1 MQKIKHWVK
10 NHRKTTIG
18 TAIVLVLVIGMGI
31 INKIK
36 QNKAA
41 QSSRYVV
48 AKVAKTTPL
57 TLTGTVAAQ
66 QQQVLSLPSG
76 KVQSIGVAN
85 GQKVSEGDP
94 LVTTYSESAN
104 EELADAKQELIKAQ
118 RNVTAQ
124 QNNVSAAQ
132 KDAAAQ
138 SEDGTASGS
147 ASSVA
152 QAQASLADAQSDV
165 TAAQN
170 KVNTLSQKVT
180 QTLTAPFDGTVT
192 VDDTKQDAP
201 VITIYSNDLKLKTK
215 VSEYN
220 YSKLKT
226 GQAIHVRALAT
237 GKQADTTISYLATV
251 PTTNSQS
258 NGASY
263 EVDADLS
270 SKDFMDGQTVKASV
284 AQNQLRIP
292 KSSVKNG
299 QVYVVKNGKAKAVAV
314 SGKRVNEYFEVKSGV
329 KAGQQIVTNPDSKLH
344 NGTKVSA
351 DGND

>member
-104 EELADAKQELIKAQ
+104 EELADAKQELAK
-118 RNVTAQ
+118 AQ

-138 SEDGTASGS
+138 SEDGTVSGS

-258 NGASY
+258 NDTSY
-263 EVDADLS
+263 EVNADLS

>member
-18 TAIVLVLVIGMGI
+18 TAIVLVLLIGMGI

-41 QSSRYVV
+41 LSSRYVV
-48 AKVAKTTPL
+48 AKAAKTTPL

-104 EELADAKQELIKAQ
+104 EELTDAKQELAKAQ

-132 KDAAAQ
+132 
-138 SEDGTASGS
+138 SEDGTASES

>member
-36 QNKAA
+36 QNKAV

-138 SEDGTASGS
+138 SEDGTVSGL

-152 QAQASLADAQSDV
+152 RPKPV
-165 TAAQN
+165 WPMR
-170 KVNTLSQKVT
+170 KVT
-180 QTLTAPFDGTVT
+180 LRQ
-192 VDDTKQDAP
+192 
-201 VITIYSNDLKLKTK
+201 LKTR
-215 VSEYN
+215 S
-220 YSKLKT
+220 T
-226 GQAIHVRALAT
+226 R
-237 GKQADTTISYLATV
+237 
-251 PTTNSQS
+251 
-258 NGASY
+258 
-263 EVDADLS
+263 
-270 SKDFMDGQTVKASV
+270 
-284 AQNQLRIP
+284 
-292 KSSVKNG
+292 
-299 QVYVVKNGKAKAVAV
+299 
-314 SGKRVNEYFEVKSGV
+314 
-329 KAGQQIVTNPDSKLH
+329 
-344 NGTKVSA
+344 
-351 DGND
+351 

>member
-18 TAIVLVLVIGMGI
+18 TAIVLVLLIGMGI

-41 QSSRYVV
+41 LSSRYVV

-104 EELADAKQELIKAQ
+104 EELTDAKQELAKAQ

-180 QTLTAPFDGTVT
+180 QTLTAPFDGTVK
-192 VDDTKQDAP
+192 V
-201 VITIYSNDLKLKTK
+201 DLKLKTK

>member
-18 TAIVLVLVIGMGI
+18 TAIVLVLLIGMGI

-41 QSSRYVV
+41 LSSRYVV
-48 AKVAKTTPL
+48 AKAAKTTPL

-104 EELADAKQELIKAQ
+104 EELTDAKQELAKAQ

-132 KDAAAQ
+132 
-138 SEDGTASGS
+138 SEDDTASES

>member
-1 MQKIKHWVK
+1 MLF
-10 NHRKTTIG
+10 R
-18 TAIVLVLVIGMGI
+18 
-31 INKIK
+31 
-36 QNKAA
+36 
-41 QSSRYVV
+41 
-48 AKVAKTTPL
+48 
-57 TLTGTVAAQ
+57 
-66 QQQVLSLPSG
+66 
-76 KVQSIGVAN
+76 
-85 GQKVSEGDP
+85 
-94 LVTTYSESAN
+94 
-104 EELADAKQELIKAQ
+104 
-118 RNVTAQ
+118 
-124 QNNVSAAQ
+124 
-132 KDAAAQ
+132 
-138 SEDGTASGS
+138 SGS

-329 KAGQQIVTNPDSKLH
+329 KAGQQIVTNPDGKLH

>member
-18 TAIVLVLVIGMGI
+18 TAIVLVLLIGMGI

-41 QSSRYVV
+41 LSSRYVV

-104 EELADAKQELIKAQ
+104 EELTDAKQELAKAQ

-124 QNNVSAAQ
+124 QNNVS
-132 KDAAAQ
+132 AAQ

-329 KAGQQIVTNPDSKLH
+329 KAGQQIVTNPDGKLH

>member
-18 TAIVLVLVIGMGI
+18 MAIVLVLVIGMGI

-41 QSSRYVV
+41 RSSRYVV

-57 TLTGTVAAQ
+57 TLTGTVAA

-104 EELADAKQELIKAQ
+104 EELTDAKQELAK
-118 RNVTAQ
+118 AQ

-138 SEDGTASGS
+138 SEDGTVSGS

-258 NGASY
+258 NDTSY

-351 DGND
+351 DDND

>member
-18 TAIVLVLVIGMGI
+18 TAIVLVLLIGMGI

-41 QSSRYVV
+41 LSSRYVV

-104 EELADAKQELIKAQ
+104 EELTDAKQELAKAQ

-132 KDAAAQ
+132 

-147 ASSVA
+147 ACSVA
-152 QAQASLADAQSDV
+152 LAQASLADAQSDV

>member
-18 TAIVLVLVIGMGI
+18 TAIVLVLLIGMGI

-36 QNKAA
+36 QNKAT

-104 EELADAKQELIKAQ
+104 EELTDAKQELAKAQ

-132 KDAAAQ
+132 KDAVAQ

-165 TAAQN
+165 TTAQN

-192 VDDTKQDAP
+192 VDDTKHDAP
-201 VITIYSNDLKLKTK
+201 VITIYSNDLKLKT
-215 VSEYN
+215 
-220 YSKLKT
+220 
-226 GQAIHVRALAT
+226 
-237 GKQADTTISYLATV
+237 
-251 PTTNSQS
+251 
-258 NGASY
+258 
-263 EVDADLS
+263 
-270 SKDFMDGQTVKASV
+270 KDFMDGQTVKASV

>member
-18 TAIVLVLVIGMGI
+18 TAIVLVLLIGMGI

-48 AKVAKTTPL
+48 AKVTKTTPL

-104 EELADAKQELIKAQ
+104 EELTDAKQELVKAQ

-124 QNNVSAAQ
+124 QNNVS
-132 KDAAAQ
+132 AAQ

-201 VITIYSNDLKLKTK
+201 VITIYSNDLKFKSK

-226 GQAIHVRALAT
+226 GQEIHVRALAT

-270 SKDFMDGQTVKASV
+270 NEDFMDGQTVKASV

-329 KAGQQIVTNPDSKLH
+329 KIGQQIVTNPDSKLH

-351 DGND
+351 DDND

>member
-18 TAIVLVLVIGMGI
+18 TAIVLVLLIGMGI

-41 QSSRYVV
+41 LSSRYVV

-104 EELADAKQELIKAQ
+104 EELTDAKQELAKAQ

-132 KDAAAQ
+132 
-138 SEDGTASGS
+138 SEDGTASES

-251 PTTNSQS
+251 PTTNPQS
-258 NGASY
+258 NDTSY

-299 QVYVVKNGKAKAVAV
+299 QVYVVKNGKAKVVAV

>member
-1 MQKIKHWVK
+1 MQKIKYWVK

-104 EELADAKQELIKAQ
+104 EELADAKQELAKAQ

-138 SEDGTASGS
+138 SEDGTVSGS

-237 GKQADTTISYLATV
+237 GK
-251 PTTNSQS
+251 
-258 NGASY
+258 
-263 EVDADLS
+263 
-270 SKDFMDGQTVKASV
+270 
-284 AQNQLRIP
+284 
-292 KSSVKNG
+292 
-299 QVYVVKNGKAKAVAV
+299 
-314 SGKRVNEYFEVKSGV
+314 
-329 KAGQQIVTNPDSKLH
+329 
-344 NGTKVSA
+344 
-351 DGND
+351 

>member
-18 TAIVLVLVIGMGI
+18 TAIVLVLLIGMGI

-41 QSSRYVV
+41 LSSRYVV

-104 EELADAKQELIKAQ
+104 EELTDAKQELAKAQ

-124 QNNVSAAQ
+124 QNNVS
-132 KDAAAQ
+132 AAQ

>member
-18 TAIVLVLVIGMGI
+18 TAIVLVLLIGMGI

-85 GQKVSEGDP
+85 GQKVSEG
-94 LVTTYSESAN
+94 TTYNESAN
-104 EELADAKQELIKAQ
+104 EELTDAKQELAKAQ

-170 KVNTLSQKVT
+170 KVNTLSQKIT

-201 VITIYSNDLKLKTK
+201 VITIYSNDLKLKSK

-226 GQAIHVRALAT
+226 GQEIHVRALAT

-258 NGASY
+258 NDASY

-270 SKDFMDGQTVKASV
+270 SEDFMDGQTVKASV

-351 DGND
+351 DDND

>member
-18 TAIVLVLVIGMGI
+18 TAIVLVLLIGMGI

-41 QSSRYVV
+41 LSSRYIV

-104 EELADAKQELIKAQ
+104 EELTDAKQELAKAQ

-132 KDAAAQ
+132 
-138 SEDGTASGS
+138 SEDGTASES

>member
-18 TAIVLVLVIGMGI
+18 TAIVLVLLIGMGI

-41 QSSRYVV
+41 LSSRYVV

-104 EELADAKQELIKAQ
+104 EELTDAKQELAK
-118 RNVTAQ
+118 AQ

>member
-132 KDAAAQ
+132 
-138 SEDGTASGS
+138 SEDGTVSGS

-170 KVNTLSQKVT
+170 KVNTLSQKVI

-258 NGASY
+258 NDTSY

>member
-1 MQKIKHWVK
+1 MYKRQ
-10 NHRKTTIG
+10 
-18 TAIVLVLVIGMGI
+18 
-31 INKIK
+31 
-36 QNKAA
+36 
-41 QSSRYVV
+41 
-48 AKVAKTTPL
+48 
-57 TLTGTVAAQ
+57 
-66 QQQVLSLPSG
+66 
-76 KVQSIGVAN
+76 
-85 GQKVSEGDP
+85 
-94 LVTTYSESAN
+94 
-104 EELADAKQELIKAQ
+104 
-118 RNVTAQ
+118 
-124 QNNVSAAQ
+124 AQ
-132 KDAAAQ
+132 KEAAAQ

-258 NGASY
+258 NDTSY

>member
-18 TAIVLVLVIGMGI
+18 MAIVLVLVIGMGI

-41 QSSRYVV
+41 RSSRYVV

-57 TLTGTVAAQ
+57 TLTGTVAA

-104 EELADAKQELIKAQ
+104 EELTDAKQELAK
-118 RNVTAQ
+118 AQ

-138 SEDGTASGS
+138 SEDGTVSGS

-226 GQAIHVRALAT
+226 GQAIHVRALTT

-258 NGASY
+258 NDTSY

-351 DGND
+351 DDND

>member
-18 TAIVLVLVIGMGI
+18 TAIVLVLLIGMGI

-41 QSSRYVV
+41 LSSRYVV

-104 EELADAKQELIKAQ
+104 EELTDAKQELAKAQ

-220 YSKLKT
+220 YSSLKL
-226 GQAIHVRALAT
+226 VRRFMCGHWQRANRPIRRSAT
-237 GKQADTTISYLATV
+237 WPRCRPRTRKATV
-251 PTTNSQS
+251 PATRS
-258 NGASY
+258 
-263 EVDADLS
+263 
-270 SKDFMDGQTVKASV
+270 MP
-284 AQNQLRIP
+284 I
-292 KSSVKNG
+292 
-299 QVYVVKNGKAKAVAV
+299 
-314 SGKRVNEYFEVKSGV
+314 
-329 KAGQQIVTNPDSKLH
+329 
-344 NGTKVSA
+344 
-351 DGND
+351 

>member
-18 TAIVLVLVIGMGI
+18 TAIVLVLLIGMGI

-41 QSSRYVV
+41 LSSRYVV

-104 EELADAKQELIKAQ
+104 EELTDAKQELAKAQ

-124 QNNVSAAQ
+124 QNNVS
-132 KDAAAQ
+132 AAQ

-192 VDDTKQDAP
+192 IDDTKQDAP

>member
-18 TAIVLVLVIGMGI
+18 MAIVLVLVIGMGI

-41 QSSRYVV
+41 RSSRYVV

-104 EELADAKQELIKAQ
+104 EELTDAKQELAKAQ

-138 SEDGTASGS
+138 SEDGTVSGS

-258 NGASY
+258 NDTSY
-263 EVDADLS
+263 GFQSPALKMGKS
-270 SKDFMDGQTVKASV
+270 TSLKTVRPR
-284 AQNQLRIP
+284 QLP
-292 KSSVKNG
+292 L
-299 QVYVVKNGKAKAVAV
+299 AV
-314 SGKRVNEYFEVKSGV
+314 SGSTNTLKS
-329 KAGQQIVTNPDSKLH
+329 KAASRL
-344 NGTKVSA
+344 VSRSSPTQTA
-351 DGND
+351 SCITGPR

>member
-18 TAIVLVLVIGMGI
+18 TAIVLVLLIGMGI

-41 QSSRYVV
+41 LSSRYVV

-104 EELADAKQELIKAQ
+104 EELTDAKQELAKAQ

-124 QNNVSAAQ
+124 QNNVS
-132 KDAAAQ
+132 AAQ

-226 GQAIHVRALAT
+226 GQAIHVRALTT

>member
-18 TAIVLVLVIGMGI
+18 TAIVLVLLIGMGI

-41 QSSRYVV
+41 LSSRYVV

-104 EELADAKQELIKAQ
+104 EELTDAKQELAKAQ

-124 QNNVSAAQ
+124 QNNVS
-132 KDAAAQ
+132 AAQ

-165 TAAQN
+165 TVAQN

-329 KAGQQIVTNPDSKLH
+329 KAGQQIVTNPDGKLH

>member
-18 TAIVLVLVIGMGI
+18 TAIVLVLLIGMGI

-104 EELADAKQELIKAQ
+104 EELTDAKQELAK
-118 RNVTAQ
+118 AQ

-192 VDDTKQDAP
+192 VDDAKQDAP
-201 VITIYSNDLKLKTK
+201 VITIYSNDLKFKSK

-226 GQAIHVRALAT
+226 GQEIHVRALAT

>member
-1 MQKIKHWVK
+1 MQKIKYWVK

-57 TLTGTVAAQ
+57 TLTGTVTAQ

-104 EELADAKQELIKAQ
+104 EELADAKQELAKAQ

-132 KDAAAQ
+132 
-138 SEDGTASGS
+138 SEDGTVSGS

-258 NGASY
+258 NDTSY

>member
-104 EELADAKQELIKAQ
+104 EELADAKQELAKAQ

-138 SEDGTASGS
+138 DGTVSGS
-147 ASSVA
+147 ASNVA

-258 NGASY
+258 NDTSY

>member
-1 MQKIKHWVK
+1 MQKIKNWIK
-10 NHRKTTIG
+10 NHRKTTIVIVIMLIL
-18 TAIVLVLVIGMGI
+18 AIIWGI
-31 INKIK
+31 ADKIK

-41 QSSRYVV
+41 SESHYVV

-104 EELADAKQELIKAQ
+104 EELTDAKQELAKAQ

-132 KDAAAQ
+132 KDAATQ
-138 SEDGTASGS
+138 SEDGTTSGS

-152 QAQASLADAQSDV
+152 QAQASLADAQADV

-192 VDDTKQDAP
+192 VDDSKQNAP
-201 VITIYSNDLKLKTK
+201 IITIYSNDLKLKTK

-220 YSKLKT
+220 YSKLKV
-226 GQAIHVRALAT
+226 GQSIHVRALAT

-251 PTTNSQS
+251 PTTNKQS
-258 NGASY
+258 NDSNY
-263 EVDADLS
+263 EVNADLS
-270 SKDFMDGQTVKASV
+270 SDDFMDGQTVKASV
-284 AQNQLRIP
+284 AQDQLRIP

-299 QVYVVKNGKAKAVAV
+299 KVYVVEDGKAKVVKV
-314 SGKRVNEYFEVKSGV
+314 SGKRVNGYFEVKKGV
-329 KAGQQIVTNPDSKLH
+329 KAGTSIVTNPDAKLH
-344 NGTKVSA
+344 NGTKVS
-351 DGND
+351 DHDND

>member
-57 TLTGTVAAQ
+57 TLTGTVVAQ

-132 KDAAAQ
+132 

-165 TAAQN
+165 TAVQN

-201 VITIYSNDLKLKTK
+201 VITIYSNDLKFKSK

-226 GQAIHVRALAT
+226 GQEIHVRALAT

>member
-18 TAIVLVLVIGMGI
+18 TTIVLVLVIGMGI

-104 EELADAKQELIKAQ
+104 EELADA
-118 RNVTAQ
+118 
-124 QNNVSAAQ
+124 
-132 KDAAAQ
+132 
-138 SEDGTASGS
+138 
-147 ASSVA
+147 
-152 QAQASLADAQSDV
+152 QSDV
-165 TAAQN
+165 TTAQN

-258 NGASY
+258 NDTSY

>member
-138 SEDGTASGS
+138 SEDGTVSGS

-170 KVNTLSQKVT
+170 KVT

-258 NGASY
+258 NDTSY

>member
-18 TAIVLVLVIGMGI
+18 TAIVLVLLIGMGI

-41 QSSRYVV
+41 LSSRYVV

-104 EELADAKQELIKAQ
+104 EELTDAKQELAKAQ

-132 KDAAAQ
+132 
-138 SEDGTASGS
+138 SEDGTASES

>member
-104 EELADAKQELIKAQ
+104 EELADAKQELAKAQ

-132 KDAAAQ
+132 
-138 SEDGTASGS
+138 SEDGTVSGS

-258 NGASY
+258 NDTSY

-351 DGND
+351 DDND

>member
-104 EELADAKQELIKAQ
+104 EELADA
-118 RNVTAQ
+118 
-124 QNNVSAAQ
+124 
-132 KDAAAQ
+132 
-138 SEDGTASGS
+138 
-147 ASSVA
+147 
-152 QAQASLADAQSDV
+152 QSDV

-258 NGASY
+258 NDTSY

>member
-18 TAIVLVLVIGMGI
+18 TAIVLVLLIGMGI

-41 QSSRYVV
+41 LSSRYVV

-104 EELADAKQELIKAQ
+104 EELTDAKQELAKAQ

-124 QNNVSAAQ
+124 QNNVS
-132 KDAAAQ
+132 AAQ

-299 QVYVVKNGKAKAVAV
+299 
-314 SGKRVNEYFEVKSGV
+314 
-329 KAGQQIVTNPDSKLH
+329 
-344 NGTKVSA
+344 
-351 DGND
+351 

>member
-132 KDAAAQ
+132 KDAAA
-138 SEDGTASGS
+138 

-251 PTTNSQS
+251 PTKNSQS
-258 NGASY
+258 NDTSY